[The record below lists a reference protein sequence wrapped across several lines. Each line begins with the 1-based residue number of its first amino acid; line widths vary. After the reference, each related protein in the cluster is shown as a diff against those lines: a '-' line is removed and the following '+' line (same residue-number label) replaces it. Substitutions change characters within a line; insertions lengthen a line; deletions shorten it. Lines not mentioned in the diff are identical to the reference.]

1 MMKSVGWMMSP
12 VSRNRFGGPI
22 PKFTDY
28 HVWKAVMLFDTEFPL
43 GRKKLSS
50 LLNIGEGSTRS
61 IINILNEMKYIQI
74 DRSGILLTKKGE
86 QFKNSIYFD
95 VAEVSA
101 TDITINT
108 CDCAVRIPHAAKR
121 ITFGCEERD
130 IAIKTGAT
138 GATTLVCKNGK
149 LMFPGSDYPVSE
161 NMEKTLREKFQISND
176 DVIIIGTADN
186 YEAAECGAVS
196 AALNV
201 IGGLDLKEDLGDII
215 SSKSTAAEILSLA
228 FAVHDLIG
236 GYPVCAK
243 SRDNLGIRIE
253 NGVVVDNA
261 YTGDLLEEAI
271 EKGTTIRAV
280 AMTGP
285 YKGTKVIVTP
295 IELNGRTI
303 AAIGAVDIRGMTEF
317 NYLDMFGDR

>member
-1 MMKSVGWMMSP
+1 MSP

-22 PKFTDY
+22 PKFSDY
-28 HVWKAVMLFDTEFPL
+28 HIWKAVMLFDTEFPL
-43 GRKKLSS
+43 GRKKLAS

-61 IINILNEMKYIQI
+61 IINILSEMKYIQI
-74 DRSGILLTKKGE
+74 NRSGILLTKKGE
-86 QFKNSIYFD
+86 QFKDSIYFD
-95 VAEVSA
+95 VAPVSTSEV
-101 TDITINT
+101 TINT

-161 NMEKTLREKFQISND
+161 EIEGTLREKFQIGND
-176 DVIIIGTADN
+176 DVIIIGTANNSED
-186 YEAAECGAVS
+186 AECGAVS
-196 AALNV
+196 AAINV
-201 IGGLDLKEDLGDII
+201 IGGLDLKEDITTI
-215 SSKSTAAEILSLA
+215 VSSRSTASEIISLA

-271 EKGTTIRAV
+271 EKGTTIRTV
-280 AMTGP
+280 ALTGP